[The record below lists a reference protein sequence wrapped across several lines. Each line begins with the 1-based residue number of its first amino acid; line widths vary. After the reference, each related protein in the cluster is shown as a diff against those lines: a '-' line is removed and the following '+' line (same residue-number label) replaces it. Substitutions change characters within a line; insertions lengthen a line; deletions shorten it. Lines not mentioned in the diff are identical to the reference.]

1 MSVIKKLLKI
11 FVVFLVRAR
20 CIIGRL
26 KNLPSSYR
34 KYVRD
39 SITYYPELEHKSKL
53 RLWCDYAVWYLRTGD
68 VGLFFRAYGFDIKGR
83 KADPTIYLD
92 ENFFWH
98 KIIDLAYRG
107 QGNYA
112 VVLRDKNI
120 FDMYMRMYDI
130 PTPPVIAYTNA
141 SGCYIRGKKVTL
153 SEWVKYLV
161 DHYNEFFFK
170 GAMSCCGRDV
180 VHVIVKDGQMISDG
194 KNFEVTDS
202 MVEGQNIVVQTPIK
216 NCKEIAA
223 INPYAVSTIRMV
235 TVMGAKSH
243 EPELLC
249 PGYMRIG
256 CKKDSAVDNLCV
268 GGVGVGLTS
277 EGKLMPYGLFKP
289 WIGEMKCYKHPLSG
303 VVFDGYSIPFYEEAC
318 SLVKRAH
325 RVLPTIPT
333 IGWDV
338 AITENGPT
346 LIEGN
351 DNWEISGVQIPHGGV
366 KKRLMELLES

>member
-1 MSVIKKLLKI
+1 MKRTIKSLMN
-11 FVVFLVRAR
+11 LVQKVYRFMR
-20 CIIGRL
+20 RL
-26 KNLPSSYR
+26 VNLPRSYR
-34 KYVRD
+34 KYVKN
-39 SITYYPELEHKSKL
+39 SVTYYPELEHKSKIKL
-53 RLWCDYAVWYLRTGD
+53 LWDYAIWVMRTAD
-68 VGLFFRAYGFDIKGR
+68 EGLFFRAYGFDIKGH
-83 KADPTIYLD
+83 KADPNVFLD
-92 ENFFWH
+92 ENYFWH
-98 KIIDLAYRG
+98 RIINQNYQG
-107 QGNYA
+107 KGNYA
-112 VVLRDKNI
+112 VVLRDKNL
-120 FDMYMRMYDI
+120 FDMYMRAHDI

-141 SGCYIRGKKVTL
+141 SGCYIKGKKVTL

-161 DHYNEFFFK
+161 DHYSEFFFK

-180 VHVIVKDGQMISDG
+180 VHVIVKDGQMVSDG
-194 KNFEVTDS
+194 KNFEITDS
-202 MVEGQNIVVQTPIK
+202 MVEGQNVVVQTPIK

-256 CKKDSAVDNLCV
+256 CKKDSAVDNLCA